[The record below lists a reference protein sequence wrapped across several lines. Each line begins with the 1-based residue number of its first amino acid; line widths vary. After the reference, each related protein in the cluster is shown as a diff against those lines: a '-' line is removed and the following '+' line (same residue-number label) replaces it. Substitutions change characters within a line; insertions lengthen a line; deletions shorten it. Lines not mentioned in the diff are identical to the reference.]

1 MERFYR
7 HLRSSENPMNALRR
21 AKLEMIDSKV
31 LSHPYYWAGFIL
43 NGKTDDI
50 IFPSPFKRWIL
61 LASSVCA
68 GIMILLAFRTWNRKK
83 S

>member
-1 MERFYR
+1 
-7 HLRSSENPMNALRR
+7 
-21 AKLEMIDSKV
+21 MIDSKV

-43 NGKTDDI
+43 NGKTDGV

-61 LASSVCA
+61 LVSSVCA